1 MKNVFGKIKLGVL
14 SVLALTFLLMPFFVL
29 AETMPKD
36 SKYGVTEVYNNTP
49 SVSMGE
55 RDPQA
60 LVQTIVRSVLSFVG
74 VVFFLLMVYAGFT
87 WIKARDNS
95 GEVDK
100 AKDIIES
107 ALYGIIIVTMA
118 YAISEFIFGQLVK

>member
-29 AETMPKD
+29 GEDLKKNNYDA
-36 SKYGVTEVYNNTP
+36 TEVYENTP
-49 SVSMGE
+49 LVSTGVRGPE
-55 RDPQA
+55 A
-60 LVQTIVRSVLSFVG
+60 LAQVIVRSVLSFVG
-74 VVFFLLMVYAGFT
+74 VIFFLLMVYAGFT

-95 GEVDK
+95 ADVDK

-107 ALYGIIIVTMA
+107 ALYGIIIVTA
-118 YAISEFIFGQLVK
+118 VYAISEFIFGQLVN